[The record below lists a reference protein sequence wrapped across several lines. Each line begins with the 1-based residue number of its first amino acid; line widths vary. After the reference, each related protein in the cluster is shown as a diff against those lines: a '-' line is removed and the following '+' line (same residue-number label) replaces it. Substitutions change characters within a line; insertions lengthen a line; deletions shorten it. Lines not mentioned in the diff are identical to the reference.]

1 MAASSADPAAGD
13 RASRGGRD
21 AMGLSLSL
29 LNRLAGA
36 PLLDRL
42 GLRRPVQKAVY
53 EATRTGF
60 RTAAA
65 AGRSFAA
72 ARRLGKPARPATAA
86 AADLFDLTPTEDQR
100 LIRET
105 VAEFATEQL
114 RERAAEADQRC
125 ATPDDLLAK
134 SAELGIT
141 LLGVPE
147 ELGGIGTGRCA
158 LTSILVA
165 EALAGGDL
173 GLAVACLASSAVST
187 ALVLWGDADAQAS
200 YLPSFVGEDVPAA
213 ALAILEPRPL
223 FDPFELR
230 TVARR
235 GSGGFVLDGVKSLV
249 PRAAQAE
256 LFVVAA
262 ELEGRGPALFVVE
275 SGSAGLSVVAEPAMG
290 LRAAG
295 MGRLELAKVHV
306 PDTALLGEGSTQT
319 YTECVRLSR
328 LAWCGLAVGTAQ
340 AVLDYVIPYVNDRVA
355 FGEPVSHRQG
365 VAFKIADIAIE
376 LEGMRLATYRAA
388 ARADAGKPFARE
400 VALAHRLCVDKGMAI
415 GSDGVQLLGGHGYV
429 KEHPVERWYRDLRSI
444 GIAEGIVL
452 V

>member
-1 MAASSADPAAGD
+1 MAASSADPAAG
-13 RASRGGRD
+13 AGSTGGGRD
-21 AMGLSLSL
+21 VMGLALSL

-42 GLRRPVQKAVY
+42 GLRKPVETAVY

-72 ARRLGKPARPATAA
+72 VQRLGTPSRPGVNATP
-86 AADLFDLTPTEDQR
+86 DLFDLTPTEDQQ

-105 VAEFATEQL
+105 VTEFAREQL
-114 RERAAEADQRC
+114 RERAAEADERC
-125 ATPDDLLAK
+125 AAPDDLLAK

-147 ELGGIGTGRCA
+147 ELGGVGTGRSA
-158 LTSILVA
+158 LTSVLVA

-187 ALVLWGDADAQAS
+187 ALVLWGDADAQAT
-200 YLPSFVGEDVPAA
+200 YLPSFVGDDVPAA

-235 GSGGFVLDGVKSLV
+235 TSGGFIIDGVKSLV
-249 PRAAQAE
+249 PRAAQSQ

-262 ELEGRGPALFVVE
+262 ELEGRGPALFLVE
-275 SGSAGLSVVAEPAMG
+275 SGNTGLSVVAEPAMG

-295 MGRLELAKVHV
+295 MGRLELTKVHL
-306 PDTALLGEGSTQT
+306 PASALLGEASAQT
-319 YTECVRLSR
+319 YAECVRLSR

-355 FGEPVSHRQG
+355 FGEPVSQRQG
-365 VAFKIADIAIE
+365 VAFKVADIAIE

-388 ARADAGKPFARE
+388 ARADAGRSFARE
-400 VALAHRLCVDKGMAI
+400 VALAHRLCADKGMAI

>member
-1 MAASSADPAAGD
+1 MAASSADGFAKTLPA
-13 RASRGGRD
+13 
-21 AMGLSLSL
+21 
-29 LNRLAGA
+29 
-36 PLLDRL
+36 
-42 GLRRPVQKAVY
+42 
-53 EATRTGF
+53 ATRTGF

-65 AGRSFAA
+65 GRSFAA
-72 ARRLGKPARPATAA
+72 VQRGGEPSRPATDATP
-86 AADLFDLTPTEDQR
+86 DLFDLTPTEDQR
-100 LIRET
+100 LIRDT

-114 RERAAEADQRC
+114 RERAAEADTTC
-125 ATPDDLLAK
+125 TAPDDLIAK
-134 SAELGIT
+134 SAELGIS

-147 ELGGIGTGRCA
+147 DLGGAGTARSA

-165 EALAGGDL
+165 EALANGDM

-187 ALVLWGDADAQAS
+187 ALVLWGSSDTQAT
-200 YLPSFVGEDVPAA
+200 YLPAFVGDDVPAA
-213 ALAILEPRPL
+213 ALAVLEPRAL

-230 TVARR
+230 TIARR
-235 GSGGFVLDGVKSLV
+235 TSGGFVIDGVKSMV
-249 PRAAQAE
+249 PRATQAE

-275 SGSAGLSVVAEPAMG
+275 SSTAGLSVTAEPAMG
-290 LRAAG
+290 VRAAG
-295 MGRLELAKVHV
+295 MGRLEMAKVHV
-306 PDTALLGEGSTQT
+306 HGSALLGDADPAV
-319 YTECVRLSR
+319 YAECVRLSR

-340 AVLDYVIPYVNDRVA
+340 AVLDYVIPYVNERVA

-365 VAFKIADIAIE
+365 IAFKVADIAIE

-400 VALAHRLCVDKGMAI
+400 VLLAHRLCADKGMRI

-429 KEHPVERWYRDLRSI
+429 KEHPVERWYRDLRAI
-444 GIAEGIVL
+444 GVASGVVL